1 MLFKFIILTIL
12 LDKSFAFIFSNGL
25 NSKEAYIKEI
35 EDSLR
40 MFQKSLE
47 DLNRKIHY
55 GRRKNQNLL
64 NYIKMVLEYL
74 DSVKEKDLQFKL
86 MEERRDDIFRK
97 YLASRSQSSFM
108 KDFVTMRY

>member
-25 NSKEAYIKEI
+25 NSKEAYIIEN

-47 DLNRKIHY
+47 DLNRKIQY
-55 GRRKNQNLL
+55 GHRKNQNLL
-64 NYIKMVLEYL
+64 NYMKRILEYL
-74 DSVKEKDLQFKL
+74 DSVKEKDLQMKL
-86 MEERRDDIFRK
+86 MEERRDNIFRK
-97 YLASRSQSSFM
+97 YLASRSQSSFTR
-108 KDFVTMRY
+108 DFVTMRY